1 LIRLGTVTV
10 FDPKTAEALQTK
22 QVKHFISL
30 ITLIAALGGFL
41 FGFDMAVVSGII
53 EPVRAQYGLSAVEE
67 GLFVSFALLGCIA
80 GVAFS
85 GYLADKIGRKK
96 VLFVAASLFLISA
109 VGFSLSGTYAI
120 LIVFRI
126 LAGVGVGVASNVS
139 PLYISEIAPAE
150 KRGGLVTFYQLAIT
164 IGVLA
169 AYMSNMLL
177 QRYAVAHQG
186 DGEGLFHWLFV
197 EQVWRGMFFV
207 SVIPA
212 LLFCIL
218 LTIVPESP
226 RWLAANGRSGEALDI
241 LQKMSGEQE
250 GRSELKAIELV
261 ASQKSGGLKDLTYF
275 PFRGLLVMTMVLTAL
290 SQFSGINGVIFY
302 GPTILKSAG
311 IVTGDALLYQVILGI
326 ASMLFTLIAIWKVD
340 TWGRRSLYLAGSF
353 GAAVALALTGLCFMY
368 GVNGWGM
375 LLCIILFL
383 LFFAFSLGPLKF
395 VIATEVFP
403 MQIRG
408 RALSICIMTMWVSD
422 WIVNL
427 LFPMMRDDLG
437 IANTFFVFS
446 FFCICSYLY
455 ARKNLFETK
464 GKRLEE
470 IEQLL
475 TGKVHHDVEN

>member
-1 LIRLGTVTV
+1 
-10 FDPKTAEALQTK
+10 LQAK

-53 EPVRAQYGLSAVEE
+53 EPVREQYGLSAAEE

-85 GYLADKIGRKK
+85 GYLSDKIGRKK
-96 VLFVAASLFLISA
+96 VLFIAAALFLFAAI
-109 VGFSLSGTYAI
+109 GFSLASTYTI
-120 LIVFRI
+120 LIIFRI

-139 PLYISEIAPAE
+139 PLYISEIAPAN

-169 AYMSNMLL
+169 AYMSNLFL
-177 QRYAVAHQG
+177 QRYAVAHTG
-186 DGEGLFHWLFV
+186 AGSGLFHWLFV
-197 EQVWRGMFFV
+197 GQVWRGMFFV

-212 LLFCIL
+212 SLFCAL
-218 LTIVPESP
+218 LYIVPESP
-226 RWLAANGRSGEALDI
+226 RWLAKNGRNAEALDI
-241 LQKMSGEQE
+241 LVKINGEE
-250 GRSELKAIELV
+250 GGRFELEAIKEV
-261 ASQKSGGLKDLTYF
+261 AAQKSGGVKELMKF
-275 PFRGLLVMTMVLTAL
+275 PLRGLLVMTMILTAL

-311 IVTGDALLYQVILGI
+311 IVTSDALLYQVMLGT

-340 TWGRRSLYLAGSF
+340 TWGRRSLYLIGSF
-353 GAAVALALTGLCFMY
+353 WAAVALALTGLCFVY
-368 GVNGWGM
+368 GINGWGM
-375 LLCIILFL
+375 LLCITLFL

-403 MQIRG
+403 MHIRG
-408 RALSICIMTMWVSD
+408 TALSVCIMTMWVSD

-427 LFPMMRDDLG
+427 LFPIMRDGLG

-446 FFCICSYLY
+446 FFCVCSYVY
-455 ARKNLFETK
+455 ARMKLFETK
-464 GKRLEE
+464 GKSLEE

-475 TGKVHHDVEN
+475 NARNVRSEVNI